1 MKRKILKEDSPLGK
15 QIQEIEELMDKYGIV
30 IDGNYLTLLVN
41 NKSYRIGRDQC
52 RFPRFVDEPFVLV
65 EE

>member
-41 NKSYRIGRDQC
+41 NKSYRID
-52 RFPRFVDEPFVLV
+52 
-65 EE
+65 